1 MCWAA
6 VDLNWAA
13 RVRFNYFTRDIGHVR
28 DNSWVE
34 LQADSVLLKAAER
47 LPSEAALV
55 KKIHVDG
62 GDGVGILYVDQ
73 LLKWYMQ

>member
-34 LQADSVLLKAAER
+34 LQADPLRLKAAER
-47 LPSEAALV
+47 LSSEARLV
-55 KKIHVDG
+55 KKFHVNG

-73 LLKWYMQ
+73 LLKRYMQ